1 MAIILF
7 ANNDSILQFKNR
19 KTLVAAVGIAG
30 YTSSAILLN
39 ELWYKNYRSENFHL
53 FDDSKEW
60 FQVDKFGHAYTCY
73 QLGEIGINSLK
84 WAGIKEEKA
93 IWLG

>member
-1 MAIILF
+1 MTSLLF
-7 ANNDSILQFKNR
+7 YSGLHPKKN
-19 KTLVAAVGIAG
+19 KSDVFFQIQYYSL
-30 YTSSAILLN
+30 
-39 ELWYKNYRSENFHL
+39 FHL